1 MSTDYDIAIAGY
13 GPAGATAAGMLGS
26 MGYRV
31 LVIDRLTGV
40 YDKPRAFAMDHEIL
54 RVYQNLGVA
63 EAMLPW
69 IAPFSASEHY
79 GAQGQLIRRLT
90 MIEPPWPLGWIPS
103 MVFLQPPI
111 EEVLRARVGGMANVE
126 LALGCELESFT
137 QEADH
142 VTVHHREGL
151 GKARAATAKYFLGC
165 DGASSTVRRQL
176 GIAHDDLGFDEPWLV
191 IDVLVNEGAGA
202 RLPAANA
209 QFCEPSRP
217 TTYLIGTGQ
226 HRRWEIMLM
235 PGEDPKAME
244 ADEAVWKL
252 LAPWLSPD
260 EGRLWRQ
267 ASYRFHALVASRW
280 RDGRVFL
287 AGDSAH
293 QQPPFLGQGMC
304 QGVRDIAN
312 LVWKLDAV
320 MKGEAGDAL
329 LDTYGAERGAHV
341 RRLTTT
347 IKGIGH
353 HICERDPV
361 KACERD
367 AQLLAAAGGTVK
379 SVPRQDLVPPLECG
393 LLSPLPHGANG
404 TLFPQPRV
412 ILDGR
417 AGLLDDVAGTG
428 LRLVSTVP
436 VDAVAPGVR
445 MIRIG
450 AAAGPGIAVE
460 ADGILAAWFARH
472 GVCAALVRPDHYVY
486 GVAATPAGIPGLM
499 QAFRQSM
506 GDTR

>member
-1 MSTDYDIAIAGY
+1 
-13 GPAGATAAGMLGS
+13 
-26 MGYRV
+26 
-31 LVIDRLTGV
+31 
-40 YDKPRAFAMDHEIL
+40 
-54 RVYQNLGVA
+54 
-63 EAMLPW
+63 
-69 IAPFSASEHY
+69 
-79 GAQGQLIRRLT
+79 
-90 MIEPPWPLGWIPS
+90 
-103 MVFLQPPI
+103 
-111 EEVLRARVGGMANVE
+111 
-126 LALGCELESFT
+126 
-137 QEADH
+137 
-142 VTVHHREGL
+142 
-151 GKARAATAKYFLGC
+151 
-165 DGASSTVRRQL
+165 
-176 GIAHDDLGFDEPWLV
+176 
-191 IDVLVNEGAGA
+191 
-202 RLPAANA
+202 
-209 QFCEPSRP
+209 
-217 TTYLIGTGQ
+217 
-226 HRRWEIMLM
+226 
-235 PGEDPKAME
+235 
-244 ADEAVWKL
+244 
-252 LAPWLSPD
+252 
-260 EGRLWRQ
+260 LWRQ